1 MKNAYK
7 SLLLTPVFILFS
19 SKTIAQLENS
29 NWYFGQFAGLTF
41 STSPPT
47 AIINSTFSSVEGC
60 ASISDINGNFLFYA
74 SAQGV
79 YNSNHVLMANGGGLF
94 GDGSSTQAS
103 MIVKQPGNNSLY
115 CVFTTSAIGAY
126 AYSIV
131 DMSLA
136 AGLGSVTVKNSI
148 LYSLTT
154 EKQVAVRHCN
164 GKDVWIVSHEINSD
178 KFVSHRLTSSGINPS
193 PIFSSIGG
201 VISSTTGAGAGQL
214 KISPDGKKLAMAVS
228 GNSVN
233 GGGFYLFDFNTAT
246 GIVSNSLVL
255 YDQILNQ
262 NWAYGIEFSPDG
274 SKLYGCT
281 GFFNL
286 QPELHQWNICAAN
299 NPAIIASRYT
309 INPPGSLTYGSL
321 QRAIDGKIYLTVSSQ
336 QSLSVINNPNLSGAA
351 MGFSFN
357 SLPFSTTASI
367 TARMGLP
374 NFINPY
380 IKPSPQPFTNTVACN
395 QVNFSPPPLPT
406 FSSGCSS
413 TPYPPS
419 GYLWDFGEPSSGTSN
434 TSTASSPNHVYA
446 APGTYTVKLVLL
458 NACTNDTL
466 MQAVNITTM
475 GPTPAVAGPDV
486 ICKGDRYTY
495 TVSGGT
501 SYLWSNGVS
510 TSTAALQPTLT
521 TVYTVS
527 ATANGCTQS
536 KTFTVNVSPCLGIED
551 LETAGTP
558 MAIGG
563 KVYPN
568 PVLNELKI
576 ESAFEGSLK
585 VFDLSG
591 RELHQSHLL
600 QGENTFDTSFLNT
613 GVYSLQLS
621 NGTLTRH
628 LRMVKVE

>member
-1 MKNAYK
+1 MKNTYII
-7 SLLLTPVFILFS
+7 FLFAFTAFFNS
-19 SKTIAQLENS
+19 STLNAQMEAS
-29 NWYFGQFAGLTF
+29 NWYFGIFAGITF
-41 STSPPT
+41 SNSPPSSVP
-47 AIINSTFSSVEGC
+47 ISSINAVEGC
-60 ASISDINGNFLFYA
+60 ASMSDNMGNLLFYA
-74 SAQGV
+74 SPQAI
-79 YNSNHVLMANGGGLF
+79 YNSNHSIMANGGALIGS
-94 GDGSSTQAS
+94 GSSTQGS
-103 MIVKQPGNNSLY
+103 MIVKHPGNNSLY
-115 CVFTTSAIGAY
+115 CVFTTSAVGAF

-136 AGLGSVTVKNSI
+136 AGLGSVTVLNNN
-148 LYSLTT
+148 LYNLTS

-164 GKDVWIVSHEINSD
+164 GKDIWIISHEVNSN
-178 KFVSHRLTSSGINPS
+178 KFVSHLLTSTGINPTPVYS
-193 PIFSSIGG
+193 PIGPVLSFSA
-201 VISSTTGAGAGQL
+201 AGTAGQL
-214 KISPDGKKLAMAVS
+214 KISPDGKKLATAISSSSVS
-228 GNSVN
+228 G
-233 GGGFYLFDFNTAT
+233 GGYFLFDFNSAT
-246 GIVSNSLVL
+246 GAVSNSLTL
-255 YDQILNQ
+255 YNQVLNQ
-262 NWAYGIEFSPDG
+262 DYPYGVEFSSDG

-281 GFFNL
+281 GFYNL
-286 QPELHQWNICAAN
+286 QPELHQWNICAGN
-299 NPAIIASRYT
+299 NSAIIASRYT
-309 INPPGSLTYGSL
+309 INPPGTLTYGSL
-321 QRAIDGKIYLTVSSQ
+321 QRGIDGKIYLTVSSQ

-380 IKPSPQPFTNTVACN
+380 TKPSPQPFTNTIACN
-395 QVNFSPPPLPT
+395 QVNFSPPPVPT

-419 GYLWDFGEPSSGTSN
+419 GYLWEFGEPSSGTAN
-434 TSTASSPNHVYA
+434 TSSLSSPNHVYA
-446 APGTYTVKLVLL
+446 SVGTYTVKLVLL

-466 MQAVNITTM
+466 IQSVNITTM
-475 GPTPAVAGPDV
+475 GPTPAVTGPTLV
-486 ICKGDRYTY
+486 CKGDRYTY

-521 TVYTVS
+521 TAYTVS

-551 LETAGTP
+551 LEAAG
-558 MAIGG
+558 IW

-568 PVLNELKI
+568 PVVKELKI
-576 ESAFEGSLK
+576 ESAFGGSLK

-591 RELHQSHLL
+591 RVVFEAMLE
-600 QGENTFDTSFLNT
+600 QGENTINTSSVKA
-613 GVYSLQLS
+613 GVYNLQLS
-621 NGTLTRH
+621 HPNFTLN